1 MLAVGVSNSRWTS
14 LETSSTALM
23 FASVTAWVLSISSI
37 E

>member
-1 MLAVGVSNSRWTS
+1 MLVVGVFNSRWTS
-14 LETSSTALM
+14 LKASSTSLM